1 MSEKKYSILMY
12 NFNNYEIMREPEE
25 MDPECEYLYITDDPK
40 LKSNKW
46 KIIVDHDLDGLS
58 PFDKCYRVRF
68 NLFKYATTPVCIY
81 VDGSIQIHK
90 SLRKLYNDFIDSECD
105 LGLNIHPERNNVYD
119 EYNVWVRTRS
129 YSPLQYTKSMLMF
142 KAADYNIYYKG
153 LYQGTMRICKNTDLN
168 KQIDSMVFD
177 TLVKLGDKE
186 KIERLDQTIY
196 SFILNKFF
204 ENQVKVFPFAQ
215 QVFQSKYMTW
225 CYHRKKLGIPFNKN
239 CLNNKWLFN
248 KKLKGLYCLV

>member
-1 MSEKKYSILMY
+1 MSEKLYSILMY

-90 SLRKLYNDFIDSECD
+90 SLRKLYNDFMKSECD
-105 LGLNIHPERNNVYD
+105 IGLNIHPECDNVYE
-119 EYNVWVRTRS
+119 EYLRWLRLRG
-129 YSPLQYTKSMLMF
+129 YSPYQMGKCLCMF
-142 KAADYNIYYKG
+142 QAAGWNPQDKG
-153 LYQGTMRICKNTDLN
+153 LYQGTCRICKNTSLN
-168 KQIDSMVFD
+168 KSIDDFVFN
-177 TLVKLGDKE
+177 TLVKLGTNGI
-186 KIERLDQTIY
+186 IERLDQTIY
-196 SFILNKFF
+196 SFVINKFF
-204 ENQVKVFPFAQ
+204 DKIKIFGFSQ
-215 QVFQSKYMTW
+215 QVLQSKYMSW
-225 CYHRKKLGIPFNKN
+225 CLHKTTRIIPYNRYNDKEKGFILG
-239 CLNNKWLFN
+239 
-248 KKLKGLYCLV
+248 KLKKTYKI